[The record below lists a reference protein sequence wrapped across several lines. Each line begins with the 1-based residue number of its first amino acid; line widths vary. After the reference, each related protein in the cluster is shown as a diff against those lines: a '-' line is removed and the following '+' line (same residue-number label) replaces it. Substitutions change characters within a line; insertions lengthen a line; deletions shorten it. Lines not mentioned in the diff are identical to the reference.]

1 MKQKL
6 TALLIVITATVL
18 YGLNNNALAKK
29 PHKKPLAK
37 STPAKKPVSEIQQ
50 GEGLI
55 AKSDC
60 LSCHRLDVKLIGPSY
75 KDVAAK
81 YPPTDD
87 NYNYLIAKIMNGG
100 SGVWG
105 PVAMSPH
112 PTLKSTDV
120 KKMVKYI
127 LSIK

>member
-6 TALLIVITATVL
+6 AALLIVITAMF
-18 YGLNNNALAKK
+18 YESNNAFAQT
-29 PHKKPLAK
+29 PHKKTLAK
-37 STPAKKPVSEIQQ
+37 ASHPKKPMSDVQQ
-50 GEGLI
+50 GEALI

-60 LSCHRLDVKLIGPSY
+60 LSCHRVDVKLIGPAY

-81 YPPTDD
+81 YPPIDD
-87 NYNYLIAKIMNGG
+87 NYNYLIAKIVNGG

-112 PTLKSTDV
+112 PTLKPTDV

>member
-6 TALLIVITATVL
+6 TALLIVITTAMF
-18 YGLNNNALAKK
+18 YESNNASAQT

-37 STPAKKPVSEIQQ
+37 GIHPKKPMSDIQQ
-50 GEGLI
+50 GEALI

-75 KDVAAK
+75 KDVALK

>member
-1 MKQKL
+1 MKQRL
-6 TALLIVITATVL
+6 TVLLIVITATVF
-18 YGLNNNALAKK
+18 YGLNNHALAQTS
-29 PHKKPLAK
+29 HKKPLAK
-37 STPAKKPVSEIQQ
+37 GIHPKKPMSDIQQ
-50 GEGLI
+50 GEALV

-75 KDVAAK
+75 KDVALK

-105 PVAMSPH
+105 PVDMSPH

>member
-6 TALLIVITATVL
+6 TALLIVITAAMFYKSNT
-18 YGLNNNALAKK
+18 ALAQTT
-29 PHKKPLAK
+29 HKKPLAK
-37 STPAKKPVSEIQQ
+37 AIHPKKIVSDTQQ
-50 GEGLI
+50 GEALI

-60 LSCHRLDVKLIGPSY
+60 LSCHRLDIKLIGPAY

-81 YPPTDD
+81 YPPTDE

-112 PTLKSTDV
+112 PTLAATDV

>member
-6 TALLIVITATVL
+6 IALLIVISAVVF
-18 YGLNNNALAKK
+18 YESNNAVAQV
-29 PHKKPLAK
+29 PHKKSLAK
-37 STPAKKPVSEIQQ
+37 SSHPKKHLSETQE
-50 GEGLI
+50 GEALI

-60 LSCHRLDVKLIGPSY
+60 LSCHRLDVKLIGPAY
-75 KDVAAK
+75 KDVAVK

-87 NYNYLIAKIMNGG
+87 NYNYLIAKIINGG

-112 PTLKSTDV
+112 PALKTTDA